1 MNYDII
7 GEIRDER
14 NRGQLKG
21 TCFLINSKYAVTAAH
36 VLEGIE
42 KIEDIH
48 IILKFIEITCKVKKI
63 IYTNYSNIDFL
74 IFELDTEIEKE
85 IDYSEIYVT
94 VPIEQ
99 GEFWET
105 TGYPEDYK
113 FDADN
118 TDNKY
123 TYLNGNINR
132 EVEYEKCDYE
142 LIIKNQK
149 PLSDWQG
156 LSGAPVII
164 NNKIVGVITDEH
176 VSKNLMNTIKIV
188 SLQKIIEFLLD
199 NNEKEALEV
208 LSYKCKNLLNDRI
221 GVFRKECEEKF
232 LYFNNVG
239 IDIKSD
245 CFILK
250 PQYKCKDVV
259 DLIDLFLRDYANEL
273 RDLILLEDENLMTR
287 RKQAQIIERAANELK
302 SQLIEENKISL
313 VLLWIIL
320 EGIYDS
326 PRLASTYSL
335 VNENLKQDIYISN
348 NENGIKLLVSYSE
361 MQEDILE
368 SIKGVLNNINKENL
382 LGKKQERII
391 IWDELAIN
399 YLDFTTRLQLKE
411 IQSDKMENDK
421 LEIIILYSYKSDIYC
436 KNQYKESS
444 KNKFLIEPLIK
455 KELDKYNDAIIK
467 LCSQYISI
475 KEMKINWILFP
486 LESVKDFNQML
497 L

>member
-7 GEIRDER
+7 GEIRDKK

-21 TCFLINSKYAVTAAH
+21 SCFLINSKYAVTAAH
-36 VLEGIE
+36 VLDGIE
-42 KIEDIH
+42 EREDIH
-48 IILKFIEITCKVKKI
+48 IIFKFIGIICRVNKV
-63 IYTNYSNIDFL
+63 IYKNYSDIDFL
-74 IFELDTEIEKE
+74 IFELDTEIKKE
-85 IDYSEIYVT
+85 LVYSEIYVT

-99 GEFWET
+99 GDFWET

-113 FDADN
+113 QDTDN

-123 TYLNGNINR
+123 TYLNGTINR
-132 EVEYEKCDYE
+132 EIEYEKCDYE

-149 PLSDWQG
+149 PISNWQG

-176 VSKNLMNTIKIV
+176 ISKSLMNTIKIV
-188 SLQKIIEFLLD
+188 SIQKIIEFLLST
-199 NNEKEALEV
+199 NEKEVLEV
-208 LSYKCKNLLNDRI
+208 LSYRCKNLLNDRI
-221 GVFRKECEEKF
+221 RIFRKECEEKF
-232 LYFNNVG
+232 LCFNNIGADVN
-239 IDIKSD
+239 SD

-250 PQYKCKDVV
+250 PQYTCKDVV

-273 RDLILLEDENLMTR
+273 QDLILLEDKDLLTR
-287 RKQAQIIERAANELK
+287 RKQSQIIEKATNELK
-302 SQLIEENKISL
+302 NQLIEENRISI

-320 EGIYDS
+320 EGVYDL

-335 VNENLKQDIYISN
+335 VSEDLKQDIYIGN
-348 NENGIKLLVSYSE
+348 NENGIKLLISYSD

-368 SIKGVLNNINKENL
+368 SINGVLNNINSESL
-382 LGKKQERII
+382 LGKQQERII

-411 IQSDKMENDK
+411 IQRDQIANDK
-421 LEIIILYSYKSDIYC
+421 LEIILLYSYNSDIYC
-436 KNQYKESS
+436 KKQYKENS
-444 KNKFLIEPLIK
+444 KNKLLIEALIK
-455 KELDKYNDAIIK
+455 KELDKYNEDIIK
-467 LCSQYISI
+467 LCSKYISI
-475 KEMKINWILFP
+475 KDMKINWILLP

>member
-7 GEIRDER
+7 GEIRDKR
-14 NRGQLKG
+14 NSGQLKG

-36 VLEGIE
+36 VLDGIE
-42 KIEDIH
+42 EREDIH
-48 IILKFIEITCKVKKI
+48 IIFKFIGITCKIKEV
-63 IYTNYSNIDFL
+63 IYNNYSDIDFL
-74 IFELDTEIEKE
+74 IFELDREIKKE
-85 IDYSEIYVT
+85 LAYSEIYVT

-113 FDADN
+113 HDTDN

-123 TYLNGNINR
+123 TYLNGTVSR
-132 EVEYEKCDYE
+132 VVEYEKCDYE

-149 PLSDWQG
+149 NMSGWQG

-164 NNKIVGVITDEH
+164 NNKIVGIITDEH
-176 VSKNLMNTIKIV
+176 ISKNLMNTIKIV
-188 SLQKIIEFLLD
+188 SMQKIIEFLLCT
-199 NNEKEALEV
+199 NKKELLEV
-208 LSYKCKNLLNDRI
+208 LSYKLKNLLNDRI
-221 GVFRKECEEKF
+221 RIFRKECEEKF
-232 LYFNNVG
+232 LYFNNIGADV
-239 IDIKSD
+239 KSD

-250 PQYKCKDVV
+250 PQYNCKDVV

-273 RDLILLEDENLMTR
+273 QDLILLEDQDLLTR
-287 RKQAQIIERAANELK
+287 RKQSRIIEKATNELK
-302 SQLIEENKISL
+302 NQLIKENKISL

-335 VNENLKQDIYISN
+335 VSEDLKQDIYIGN
-348 NENGIKLLVSYSE
+348 NENGIKLLISYSD

-368 SIKGVLNNINKENL
+368 SINGVLNNINRENL
-382 LGKKQERII
+382 LGKQQERII

-399 YLDFTTRLQLKE
+399 YLDFATRLQLKE
-411 IQSDKMENDK
+411 IQSEQIENDK
-421 LEIIILYSYKSDIYC
+421 LEIILLYSYNSDIYF
-436 KNQYKESS
+436 KKQYKENGE
-444 KNKFLIEPLIK
+444 NKFLIEALIK
-455 KELDKYNDAIIK
+455 KELDKYNEDIIK
-467 LCSQYISI
+467 LCSKYISI
-475 KEMKINWILFP
+475 KEMKVNWILLP
-486 LESVKDFNQML
+486 LESIKDFNQML

>member
-7 GEIRDER
+7 GEIRDKS

-21 TCFLINSKYAVTAAH
+21 TCFLINPKYVVTAAH
-36 VLEGIE
+36 VLERVEGIE
-42 KIEDIH
+42 EIDI
-48 IILKFIEITCKVKKI
+48 IFKFIGIICKVKKV
-63 IYTNYSNIDFL
+63 IYKNYSDIDFL
-74 IFELDTEIEKE
+74 IFELDKE
-85 IDYSEIYVT
+85 IKKELVYSEIYVT

-113 FDADN
+113 HDTEN

-123 TYLNGNINR
+123 TYLNGSVNR
-132 EVEYEKCDYE
+132 VIEYEKCDYE

-149 PLSDWQG
+149 PISDWQG

-176 VSKNLMNTIKIV
+176 VSKSLMNTIKIV
-188 SLQKIIEFLLD
+188 SIQKIIEFLLST
-199 NNEKEALEV
+199 NEKEVLEV

-221 GVFRKECEEKF
+221 NTFRRECEEKF
-232 LYFNNVG
+232 LYFNNIGSDV
-239 IDIKSD
+239 KSD

-250 PQYKCKDVV
+250 PQYSCKDVV

-273 RDLILLEDENLMTR
+273 QDLILLEDRDLLTR
-287 RKQAQIIERAANELK
+287 RKQSKIIEKATNELK
-302 SQLIEENKISL
+302 NQLIEENKISL

-335 VNENLKQDIYISN
+335 VSEDLKQDIYIGN
-348 NENGIKLLVSYSE
+348 NENGIKLLISYSE

-368 SIKGVLNNINKENL
+368 SISRVLNNINTENI
-382 LGKKQERII
+382 LGKKQDRII

-399 YLDFTTRLQLKE
+399 YLDLATRLQLKE
-411 IQSDKMENDK
+411 IQRDQIENDK
-421 LEIIILYSYKSDIYC
+421 LEIILLYSYNSDIYC
-436 KNQYKESS
+436 KKQYKESI
-444 KNKFLIEPLIK
+444 KNKILIEALIK
-455 KELDKYNDAIIK
+455 KELDKYNEDIIK
-467 LCSQYISI
+467 LCSKYISI
-475 KEMKINWILFP
+475 KEMKMNWILLP